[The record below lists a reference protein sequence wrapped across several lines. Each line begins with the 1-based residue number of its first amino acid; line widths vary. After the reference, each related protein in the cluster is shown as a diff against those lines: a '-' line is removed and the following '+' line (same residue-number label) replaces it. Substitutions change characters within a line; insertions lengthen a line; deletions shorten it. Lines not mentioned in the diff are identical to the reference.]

1 MRIQMSQTMKY
12 TLLLIFF
19 LFPLLAASQLSPTE
33 DKALLHIEV
42 MDFSDNPRPQEV
54 VLIHATGKKKTVK
67 KITDEQGMVH
77 VLLPK
82 GDTYNVTYRS
92 FLEERSHAE
101 INIPKDPGAM
111 EATLQIKFEMD
122 SEQTYELDIHFETD
136 KSVIRSESFK
146 ELEVLAEQLKLKPK
160 LRIELAG
167 HTDDQGSEEY
177 NLTLSQN
184 RAKAVKTYLTKKG
197 ISAARIE
204 TVGYGES
211 KPLKSNSNPEGR
223 ARNRRTEI
231 RIL

>member
-1 MRIQMSQTMKY
+1 MKPKPQTNMKHFI
-12 TLLLIFF
+12 TFLCCLL
-19 LFPLLAASQLSPTE
+19 PLLSFSQLKPTE

-42 MDFSDNPRPQEV
+42 MDFSENLRPREV
-54 VLIHATGKKKTVK
+54 VLIRATGKNKTVK
-67 KITDEQGMVH
+67 KITDAEGMAH
-77 VLLPK
+77 ILLPK
-82 GDTYNVTYRS
+82 GDTYKVTYRS

-101 INIPKDPGAM
+101 IEIPNDPGEM

-122 SEQTYELDIHFETD
+122 ADQTYELYIHFETD
-136 KSVIRSESFK
+136 KSVIRSESFE
-146 ELEVLAEQLKLKPK
+146 ELEILVEQLKLKPR

-167 HTDDQGSEEY
+167 HTDDQGSEDY

-197 ISAARIE
+197 IAASRIE
-204 TVGYGES
+204 TTGYGES
-211 KPLKSNSNPEGR
+211 KPVASNGSPEGR